1 MEMAMLT
8 RLLTL
13 ALASGLAGPCWAQT
27 APAAPGGFLTELPPG
42 ATRLSRMIGVDVT
55 GSDIERLG
63 DVKEVLVDADGTV
76 SGVVVA
82 TGGVL
87 GIGARD
93 IALPYGAFLWNYAA
107 QPIDPPR
114 SSSTGGESGGGD
126 AAQARRAD
134 ATAPGPAAPAEVTGT
149 VGDPARPSEGLR
161 PQGATTPVT
170 GDGAPIRAV
179 LRLTREDLRAAPA
192 FEGGR

>member
-1 MEMAMLT
+1 MLT
-8 RLLTL
+8 RLLAL
-13 ALASGLAGPCWAQT
+13 ALASGLAGPCRAQT
-27 APAAPGGFLTELPPG
+27 APAAPDGFLTELPPG
-42 ATRLSRMIGVDVT
+42 ATRLSRMIGVDVI
-55 GSDIERLG
+55 GSDIARLG
-63 DVKEVLVDADGTV
+63 EVKEVLVDAGGTV

-93 IALPYGAFLWNYAA
+93 VALPYGAFLWNYAA
-107 QPIDPPR
+107 APTDLPR
-114 SSSTGGESGGGD
+114 SSSTGGEPGGD

-161 PQGATTPVT
+161 PEGATTPVT

-192 FEGGR
+192 FEGSR

>member
-8 RLLTL
+8 RLLAL

-27 APAAPGGFLTELPPG
+27 APGGFLTELPPG
-42 ATRLSRMIGVDVT
+42 ATRLSRMIGVDVI
-55 GSDIERLG
+55 GSDIARLG
-63 DVKEVLVDADGTV
+63 EVKEVLVDAGGTV

-93 IALPYGAFLWNYAA
+93 VALPYGAFLWNYAA
-107 QPIDPPR
+107 APTDLPR
-114 SSSTGGESGGGD
+114 SSSTGGD

-161 PQGATTPVT
+161 PEGATTPVT
-170 GDGAPIRAV
+170 GDGAPVRAV

-192 FEGGR
+192 FENSR

>member
-1 MEMAMLT
+1 MLT
-8 RLLTL
+8 RLLAL

-27 APAAPGGFLTELPPG
+27 APGGFLTELPPG
-42 ATRLSRMIGVDVT
+42 ATRLSRMIGVDVI
-55 GSDIERLG
+55 GSDIARLG
-63 DVKEVLVDADGTV
+63 EVKEVLVDAGGTV

-82 TGGVL
+82 AGGVL

-93 IALPYGAFLWNYAA
+93 VALPYGAFLWNYAA
-107 QPIDPPR
+107 APTELPR
-114 SSSTGGESGGGD
+114 SSSTGGEPGGD

-161 PQGATTPVT
+161 PEGATTPVT
-170 GDGAPIRAV
+170 GDGAPVRAV

-192 FEGGR
+192 FEGSR

>member
-1 MEMAMLT
+1 MLT
-8 RLLTL
+8 RLLAL

-27 APAAPGGFLTELPPG
+27 APGGFLTELPPG
-42 ATRLSRMIGVDVT
+42 ATRLSRMIGVDVI
-55 GSDIERLG
+55 GSDIARLG
-63 DVKEVLVDADGTV
+63 EVKEVLVDAGGTV

-93 IALPYGAFLWNYAA
+93 VALPYGAFLWNYAA
-107 QPIDPPR
+107 PADPPR
-114 SSSTGGESGGGD
+114 SSSTGGD

-134 ATAPGPAAPAEVTGT
+134 ATAPGPAAPAEVAGT

-161 PQGATTPVT
+161 PEGATTPVT
-170 GDGAPIRAV
+170 GDGAPVRAV

-192 FEGGR
+192 FEGSR